1 MSAPARTMRSNP
13 APPTSVASACK
24 IFPLR
29 SSYNAAM
36 TADLVFA
43 IRDASEQRAAAMLR
57 TPLQRSAGLSRLFG
71 ANVLLKCEHLQTTG
85 SFKYRG
91 ASNKMRLLPRERR
104 ERGVVTASSG
114 NHGQAVALAGR
125 DAGVPVTVYAS
136 SAASPAKLTAI
147 RAYGAELRLVEG
159 GGLEAELAAIAEAA
173 GMGRVFVSPYNDL
186 DVIAG
191 QGTIGLELAEDAP
204 DLDAVFLSV
213 GGGGLAS
220 GVGIALSAHAP
231 QARLIGCWPANSPAL
246 LRALEA
252 GRIHDVEESD
262 TISDGTAGG
271 IEPGS
276 VTLEICARVIHQR
289 VEVAELLI
297 KEAMWALAEHD
308 HWMVEG
314 AAGVALAGLCSLRQ
328 EMRGKTVAVVLCG
341 RNISAGT
348 YSAAMSEGR
357 EQRHFG

>member
-1 MSAPARTMRSNP
+1 MNPIYNVVMS
-13 APPTSVASACK
+13 
-24 IFPLR
+24 
-29 SSYNAAM
+29 
-36 TADLVFA
+36 ADLVLA
-43 IRDASEQRAAAMLR
+43 IREASEKRAEAMLR
-57 TPLQRSAGLSRLFG
+57 TPLQRSAGLSRLFD

-91 ASNKMRLLPRERR
+91 ASNKMRLLPRECR
-104 ERGVVTASSG
+104 ELGVVTASSG

-125 DAGVPVTVYAS
+125 EAGVPVTVYAS
-136 SAASPAKLTAI
+136 SAASQAKLTAI

-159 GGLEAELAAIAEAA
+159 GGLEAELAASSEAA
-173 GMGRVFVSPYNDL
+173 ATGRVFVSPYNDL

-191 QGTIGLELAEDAP
+191 QGTIGLEIAEDAP

-220 GVGIALSAHAP
+220 GVGVALGAHAP
-231 QARLIGCWPANSPAL
+231 RAKLIGCWPTNSPAL
-246 LRALEA
+246 LRALEV
-252 GRIHDVEESD
+252 GRIHDVEETD

-276 VTLEICARVIHQR
+276 VTLEICSRVIHQR
-289 VEVAELLI
+289 VEVSELLI

-314 AAGVALAGLCSLRQ
+314 AAGLALAGLSSLRH
-328 EMRGKTVAVVLCG
+328 EMSGKTIAVVLCG
-341 RNISAGT
+341 RNISAES
-348 YSAAMSEGR
+348 YRAAISEGR
-357 EQRHFG
+357 AQRQFG

>member
-1 MSAPARTMRSNP
+1 MNP
-13 APPTSVASACK
+13 
-24 IFPLR
+24 I
-29 SSYNAAM
+29 YNVVM
-36 TADLVFA
+36 TGDLVLA
-43 IRDASEQRAAAMLR
+43 IREASGKRAGAMLR
-57 TPLQRSAGLSRLFG
+57 TPLQRSAGLSRLFD

-91 ASNKMRLLPRERR
+91 ASNKMRLLPRDCR
-104 ERGVVTASSG
+104 ELGVVTASSG

-125 DAGVPVTVYAS
+125 EAGVPVTVYAS

-159 GGLEAELAAIAEAA
+159 GGLEAELAASAEAA
-173 GMGRVFVSPYNDL
+173 ATGRVFVSPYNDL

-191 QGTIGLELAEDAP
+191 QGTIGLEIAEDAP

-220 GVGIALSAHAP
+220 GVGVALDAHAP
-231 QARLIGCWPANSPAL
+231 RARLVGCWPTNSPAL
-246 LRALEA
+246 LRALEV
-252 GRIHDVEESD
+252 GRIHDVEETD

-276 VTLEICARVIHQR
+276 VTLEICSRVIHQR
-289 VEVAELLI
+289 VEVPELLI

-314 AAGVALAGLCSLRQ
+314 AAGLALAGLSSLRH
-328 EMRGKTVAVVLCG
+328 EMRGKTIVVVLCG
-341 RNISAGT
+341 RNISAES
-348 YSAAMSEGR
+348 YKSAISEGR
-357 EQRHFG
+357 AQRHFC

>member
-1 MSAPARTMRSNP
+1 M
-13 APPTSVASACK
+13 TS
-24 IFPLR
+24 
-29 SSYNAAM
+29 
-36 TADLVFA
+36 DLVLA
-43 IRDASEQRAAAMLR
+43 IREASDKRAEAMLR
-57 TPLQRSAGLSRLFG
+57 TPLQRSAGLSRLFD

-91 ASNKMRLLPRERR
+91 ASNKMRLLPRDCR
-104 ERGVVTASSG
+104 ERGVITASSG

-125 DAGVPVTVYAS
+125 AAGVPVTVYAS

-159 GGLEAELAAIAEAA
+159 GGLEAELAASAEAA
-173 GMGRVFVSPYNDL
+173 STGRVFVSPYNDL

-191 QGTIGLELAEDAP
+191 QGTIGLEIAEDAP
-204 DLDAVFLSV
+204 DVDAVFLSV

-220 GVGIALSAHAP
+220 GVGVALNAHAP
-231 QARLIGCWPANSPAL
+231 RARLVGCWPSNSPAL

-289 VEVAELLI
+289 VEVSELLI

-314 AAGVALAGLCSLRQ
+314 AAGLALAGLSS
-328 EMRGKTVAVVLCG
+328 MRHQMKGKTIAVVLCG
-341 RNISAGT
+341 RNISAET
-348 YSAAMSEGR
+348 FRAAISEGQV
-357 EQRHFG
+357 QRHFS